1 MSKKKYI
8 MLGGSKNPVGYC
20 AYHKATLSTKQLKS
34 KECLQK
40 NCNRL
45 IKYEH
50 EYWNQL
56 ERNRQLKQQQKEEK
70 KKREKMEKEKE
81 LRRDILKRVTYCH
94 NAPIKYKDQLEYCS
108 TCPYG
113 EKCMSE
119 IVEMVYD
126 YFQRF

>member
-40 NCNRL
+40 TRNRL

-56 ERNRQLKQQQKEEK
+56 ERNRQLKQQRKEEK

-119 IVEMVYD
+119 IVELVYD

>member
-20 AYHKATLSTKQLKS
+20 AYHKATLSTKQLKA

-56 ERNRQLKQQQKEEK
+56 ERNRQLKQQRKEEK
-70 KKREKMEKEKE
+70 KKRE
-81 LRRDILKRVTYCH
+81 
-94 NAPIKYKDQLEYCS
+94 
-108 TCPYG
+108 
-113 EKCMSE
+113 
-119 IVEMVYD
+119 
-126 YFQRF
+126 

>member
-20 AYHKATLSTKQLKS
+20 AYHKTTLSTKQLKA

-45 IKYEH
+45 IKYDH

-56 ERNRQLKQQQKEEK
+56 ERNRQLKQQRKEEK
-70 KKREKMEKEKE
+70 KRREKMEKEKE
-81 LRRDILKRVTYCH
+81 LRRDIVKRVTYCH

>member
-20 AYHKATLSTKQLKS
+20 TYHKATLSANQLKS

-40 NCNRL
+40 KCRRL
-45 IKYEH
+45 IKYNH

-56 ERNRQLKQQQKEEK
+56 ERNRQLKQQRKEEK
-70 KKREKMEKEKE
+70 KRREKMEKEKE